1 MEDNVVFFRVN
12 KCSFLIIS
20 ELFLISKKCARH
32 FYRKPRNKKQQKQI
46 HGNQKG
52 TVVNCHLCMVG
63 HLKFSWQSLFFET
76 LIKANWFYGKI
87 TTNFGITCLII
98 VLCWGEKFDINRRI
112 FFIVSPPNTVLKILK
127 NMFPLNAIISNWVHL
142 ESVVS
147 IVCYQR

>member
-1 MEDNVVFFRVN
+1 MFFRVN

-20 ELFLISKKCARH
+20 EFFLISKKCARH

-52 TVVNCHLCMVG
+52 TVVNCHLCMMG

-76 LIKANWFYGKI
+76 LIKAIWVYGKI
-87 TTNFGITCLII
+87 TTNFGITCLILKTEG
-98 VLCWGEKFDINRRI
+98 VLGWKIWRQQTN